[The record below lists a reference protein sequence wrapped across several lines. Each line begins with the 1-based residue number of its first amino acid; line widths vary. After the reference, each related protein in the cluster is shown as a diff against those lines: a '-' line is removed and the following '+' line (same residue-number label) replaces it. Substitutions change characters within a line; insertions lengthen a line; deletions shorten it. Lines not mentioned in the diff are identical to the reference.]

1 MKHAHLLR
9 EVANIITEK
18 NLHKV
23 FSSVLANEVIEG
35 IWLAATQGQFEKT
48 FFFGNALEIT
58 EKEEEIIYSIR
69 DVLMVFGYTTTSQ
82 ITCLGFVE
90 LKVSWKEEKRHPSC
104 EQQEL
109 GKKYGIRPA
118 KELKITAEFISDR
131 LNPLTETINRAAY
144 DKALN
149 GERCHTHIHQ
159 SGDKRLAKALAE
171 YYRNEGFT
179 HYSVSMTPAG
189 ILITLQW

>member
-1 MKHAHLLR
+1 MKTATLLR
-9 EVANIITEK
+9 SVANIVTEE
-18 NLHKV
+18 NLKKV
-23 FSSVLANEVIEG
+23 FSTLFANHVIEG
-35 IWLAATQGQFEKT
+35 IWSAAQQGQFEET
-48 FFFGNALEIT
+48 FFIGNALDIT
-58 EKEEEIIYSIR
+58 PNGEQLISDISDI
-69 DVLMVFGYTTTSQ
+69 LMVFGYTTFSS
-82 ITCLGFVE
+82 ITELNYVM
-90 LKVSWKEEKRHPSC
+90 LKVSWKEETRHPSC

-131 LNPLTETINRAAY
+131 LNPLTETINRTAY

-149 GERCHTHIHQ
+149 GERCYTHIHQ
-159 SGDKRLAKALAE
+159 SGDERLAKALTE
-171 YYRNEGFT
+171 YYRKEGFT

>member
-9 EVANIITEK
+9 EVTNIITEK

-23 FSSVLANEVIEG
+23 FSSVFANEVIEG
-35 IWLAATQGQFEKT
+35 IWLAATQGRFEEA

-58 EKEEEIIYSIR
+58 EKGKEIITSVR
-69 DVLMVFGYTTTSQ
+69 DTLMAFGYTTTSQ
-82 ITCLGFVE
+82 ITSLDFIE

-118 KELKITAEFISDR
+118 KELRTTAEFISDR
-131 LNPLTETINRAAY
+131 LNPLTETINRATY

-149 GERCHTHIHQ
+149 GERCYTHIHQ
-159 SGDKRLAKALAE
+159 SGDERLVKALAE

-179 HYSVSMTPAG
+179 HYFVSMTPAG
-189 ILITLQW
+189 IRLTLQW